1 MREVLTHSLTSRRRR
16 SSSEAPASGEP
27 SSIMAEHLLA
37 GPTLVDELDL
47 EYSVHNVPRSYRDEV
62 RSVVHPGILSDDDF
76 ERLRIVCTC
85 QRAREDL
92 VKMGEKVR
100 YT

>member
-1 MREVLTHSLTSRRRR
+1 
-16 SSSEAPASGEP
+16 
-27 SSIMAEHLLA
+27 MAEHLLA
-37 GPTLVDELDL
+37 GPTLVENLDL
-47 EYSVHNVPRSYRDEV
+47 EYSVHDVPRSYRDEV

-100 YT
+100 YLT

>member
-1 MREVLTHSLTSRRRR
+1 M
-16 SSSEAPASGEP
+16 
-27 SSIMAEHLLA
+27 
-37 GPTLVDELDL
+37 